1 MIAVF
6 IIFYFLLSFLN
17 NRISKKDIAIQNR
30 LISNIKNEKELKRL
44 LNDHDITT
52 G

>member
-1 MIAVF
+1 MIVVF
-6 IIFYFLLSFLN
+6 IISYCLLSFLS
-17 NRISKKDIAIQNR
+17 NRISKKDVATQNR

-44 LNDHDITT
+44 LNDYDITT